1 MSEVISLNQ
10 EWHIGDQLGKGGF
23 GRVFSAQSVSGE
35 AAVVKLVPKAPGA
48 GREILFEDLDG
59 VSKCCAYP

>member
-10 EWHIGDQLGKGGF
+10 EWYIGDQLVGKGGF

-35 AAVVKLVPKAPGA
+35 AAVVKLVPKDPGS
-48 GREILFEDLDG
+48 RPRDSF
-59 VSKCCAYP
+59 